1 MTNHERYF
9 EKWDEWERQGDSKYV
24 FDREY
29 GQPGEDVNSFRGDNV
44 PECHHKHDIRDP
56 KCKES
61 FIELVERLREQKS

>member
-24 FDREY
+24 FDREH
-29 GQPGEDVNSFRGDNV
+29 GQPGEDVNSFRGDNI
-44 PECHHKHDIRDP
+44 PECRHEHDILDP

-61 FIELVERLREQKS
+61 FIELVEGLREQKP